1 MDFDEVDFDYTNY
14 TIDHCCLITDVPKT
28 YKQALSSADF
38 NLWKFAM
45 DEEVKKLLA
54 KDTYE
59 IVDLPYGEKV
69 VPGRWVY
76 VLKDNTM
83 GKLPHHARWCAKGF
97 HQEQG
102 VNYGET
108 FAPTAKM
115 TTIHMSASV
124 TTQDSM
130 VTGQMDVNSAYL
142 NADIDCDI
150 YMEQP
155 KGYAED
161 PNKVC
166 KLKKAIY
173 GLKQSGRQWNK
184 LLTECLTKDGFTKSE
199 ADPCLFTKVN
209 ENGKVILIVWV
220 DDIII
225 SASNYD
231 LLNDVKT
238 FLSNSFQMKDLGPWN
253 MFLGIEFIV
262 SQNSISMNQSKY
274 IQNILNRFGM
284 SDCKPKSVPV
294 DPSVYDLVQ
303 TESELLNDPTPY
315 REIVGSL
322 IYLMTSTRPDIAYVV
337 TLLSQYMSSP
347 HVVHLTLAKSVL
359 RYIKGTINYN
369 LKYVKTDKPLE
380 LIGFSDSDWGSSP
393 DRHSISGY
401 GFKLNTES
409 ALISWRSCKQRV
421 VALSTCEAEYL
432 ALTESC
438 KEALFLRQLLSDM
451 TNSKKTHVKLH
462 TDNQGSMALAKNP
475 VHHKRTKHISIR
487 YHFIRH
493 QVLKGVIE
501 LSYIPTND
509 NIADLFTK
517 PLPKQ
522 KFNQFCTIRGMGFE
536 EKS

>member
-1 MDFDEVDFDYTNY
+1 MSQ
-14 TIDHCCLITDVPKT
+14 KT

-59 IVDLPYGEKV
+59 LVDLPYGEKV

-303 TESELLNDPTPY
+303 TESELLNDPTPI
-315 REIVGSL
+315 E
-322 IYLMTSTRPDIAYVV
+322 
-337 TLLSQYMSSP
+337 
-347 HVVHLTLAKSVL
+347 
-359 RYIKGTINYN
+359 
-369 LKYVKTDKPLE
+369 
-380 LIGFSDSDWGSSP
+380 
-393 DRHSISGY
+393 
-401 GFKLNTES
+401 KL
-409 ALISWRSCKQRV
+409 W
-421 VALSTCEAEYL
+421 
-432 ALTESC
+432 
-438 KEALFLRQLLSDM
+438 D
-451 TNSKKTHVKLH
+451 H
-462 TDNQGSMALAKNP
+462 
-475 VHHKRTKHISIR
+475 
-487 YHFIRH
+487 
-493 QVLKGVIE
+493 
-501 LSYIPTND
+501 
-509 NIADLFTK
+509 
-517 PLPKQ
+517 
-522 KFNQFCTIRGMGFE
+522 
-536 EKS
+536 